1 MCASD
6 QVNQAE
12 TMASKEQSV
21 ILKKARL
28 TEHPLRLSPQPATKQ
43 QSAMHLKPLVSPSA
57 TSRPHPRMATCPFL
71 SLSLAPPS
79 TPPAT
84 LLTSFRFGPRQEDLA
99 DVPSGFWEKGLFQVC
114 PPPPAPPPISPSS
127 PPGAAPLLC
136 TSRCFLPADPVR
148 NLNTETRPRSRV
160 PIRSLS
166 KWPTSCRPPRRPVGT
181 ASCAR
186 FVGSRPLPLSHLLH
200 GRIGHLLPALATRSP
215 RRHLPAPPSWQ
226 DHGVFAQHNKF
237 GTFEVPK
244 TFLNN
249 DKEAAECAAEV
260 AEKQAAKKAVKQ
272 SKTKQKTKK
281 EASAEQ
287 AKAVP
292 SKAVRATPS
301 KATVAVHMSHVMAL
315 LPTGRPACSHGPGRT
330 SANDEPPVPMRAPPH
345 LDPLRLGARDA
356 LLWAMLWALVA
367 IGRRAGA

>member
-1 MCASD
+1 M
-6 QVNQAE
+6 
-12 TMASKEQSV
+12 
-21 ILKKARL
+21 
-28 TEHPLRLSPQPATKQ
+28 HPCG
-43 QSAMHLKPLVSPSA
+43 VSIRQIRFAPS
-57 TSRPHPRMATCPFL
+57 
-71 SLSLAPPS
+71 
-79 TPPAT
+79 
-84 LLTSFRFGPRQEDLA
+84 
-99 DVPSGFWEKGLFQVC
+99 
-114 PPPPAPPPISPSS
+114 
-127 PPGAAPLLC
+127 
-136 TSRCFLPADPVR
+136 
-148 NLNTETRPRSRV
+148 NTETRPRSRV

-272 SKTKQKTKK
+272 SKTAQKTKK

-330 SANDEPPVPMRAPPH
+330 SANDEPPVPMRAPP
-345 LDPLRLGARDA
+345 PLGSLAF
-356 LLWAMLWALVA
+356 
-367 IGRRAGA
+367 GRT

>member
-1 MCASD
+1 
-6 QVNQAE
+6 
-12 TMASKEQSV
+12 MASKEQSV

-43 QSAMHLKPLVSPSA
+43 QSAMHLKPFPVGHIPSTSSDGNLPLSFSVPCAPFNPAGNSSHIVSF
-57 TSRPHPRMATCPFL
+57 R
-71 SLSLAPPS
+71 PPS
-79 TPPAT
+79 GGFGRRAVRLLEKGPLPGLPPAA
-84 LLTSFRFGPRQEDLA
+84 R
-99 DVPSGFWEKGLFQVC
+99 
-114 PPPPAPPPISPSS
+114 PAPDLTQFASRRCASPVHPCGVSIRQIRF
-127 PPGAAPLLC
+127 AP
-136 TSRCFLPADPVR
+136 S
-148 NLNTETRPRSRV
+148 NTETRPRSRV

-181 ASCAR
+181 ALCAR

-272 SKTKQKTKK
+272 SKTAQKTKK

>member
-1 MCASD
+1 
-6 QVNQAE
+6 
-12 TMASKEQSV
+12 MADGVSS
-21 ILKKARL
+21 
-28 TEHPLRLSPQPATKQ
+28 
-43 QSAMHLKPLVSPSA
+43 SAPTRRHRVVRKV
-57 TSRPHPRMATCPFL
+57 RR
-71 SLSLAPPS
+71 
-79 TPPAT
+79 
-84 LLTSFRFGPRQEDLA
+84 E
-99 DVPSGFWEKGLFQVC
+99 
-114 PPPPAPPPISPSS
+114 PPPPVPPLARSYRPLAPRPSHTIPSS
-127 PPGAAPLLC
+127 AS
-136 TSRCFLPADPVR
+136 SR
-148 NLNTETRPRSRV
+148 
-160 PIRSLS
+160 
-166 KWPTSCRPPRRPVGT
+166 
-181 ASCAR
+181 
-186 FVGSRPLPLSHLLH
+186 
-200 GRIGHLLPALATRSP
+200 
-215 RRHLPAPPSWQ
+215 PPSWQ

-249 DKEAAECAAEV
+249 DKDKEAAECAAEV

-272 SKTKQKTKK
+272 SKTAQKTKK